1 MRAFLIRFAVVGLSC
16 LLAAACALTEPES
29 PEPEP
34 RAVVPACPAPAATL
48 APPSAPAV
56 AAPRPPA
63 LEPSAEDTAP
73 GWFDLRAQGLNS
85 WNDLEK
91 PLRRSLAS
99 LESRPQEAVAVR
111 RAGLR
116 LTWGELARSARELLE
131 LLPRLDREP
140 GLLAERFQWLAVQPA
155 PLMTAYCT
163 PEIAASLTR
172 GKGYEYPLYG
182 PPPELA
188 QADVQDPLP
197 AWPEAAPQGRGASDA
212 VGTLAGRG
220 LEIAWARDPLDV
232 FYVQVEGAGRLRLPS
247 GRVRTAQYAASNGR
261 SFRSLSAILCERG
274 LLPPERR
281 SRREVR
287 RFFRDNPGLAAELM
301 AENRRF
307 VFFRL
312 DDGPPLGA
320 LNRPLTP
327 LVSVATDP
335 SLLPLGAVLVL
346 DAEIP
351 DPAGRG
357 TRRIRGPALAQD
369 VGAAIRGPRLDL
381 YMGEGAAAEDAAE
394 RIKTPV
400 AAYLLLRKDPARP
413 WQNAPQGL

>member
-1 MRAFLIRFAVVGLSC
+1 MSADPDLLKQALLNLALNSLDSLPEAGGEIVASSRVLADGRLELAVAPTGRGMDE
-16 LLAAACALTEPES
+16 AAREP
-29 PEPEP
+29 
-34 RAVVPACPAPAATL
+34 AL
-48 APPSAPAV
+48 APFS
-56 AAPRPPA
+56 PPKNK
-63 LEPSAEDTAP
+63 
-73 GWFDLRAQGLNS
+73 G
-85 WNDLEK
+85 
-91 PLRRSLAS
+91 
-99 LESRPQEAVAVR
+99 
-111 RAGLR
+111 
-116 LTWGELARSARELLE
+116 
-131 LLPRLDREP
+131 P
-140 GLLAERFQWLAVQPA
+140 GL
-155 PLMTAYCT
+155 
-163 PEIAASLTR
+163 
-172 GKGYEYPLYG
+172 G
-182 PPPELA
+182 
-188 QADVQDPLP
+188 
-197 AWPEAAPQGRGASDA
+197 
-212 VGTLAGRG
+212 
-220 LEIAWARDPLDV
+220 
-232 FYVQVEGAGRLRLPS
+232 LPS

>member
-1 MRAFLIRFAVVGLSC
+1 MRELLIRFLAFGLVS
-16 LLAAACALTEPES
+16 LLLAACALTEPES

-34 RAVVPACPAPAATL
+34 RAAVPAPACPAPPAATL
-48 APPSAPAV
+48 VPPAPAAPAPESSARS
-56 AAPRPPA
+56 AAPN
-63 LEPSAEDTAP
+63 
-73 GWFDLRAQGLNS
+73 WFDLKAQGLGS
-85 WNDLEK
+85 WTELEK

-99 LESRPQEAVAVR
+99 LESRPQEGIALR
-111 RAGLR
+111 RGSLR
-116 LTWGELARSARELLE
+116 LTWGDLAQSARELLE
-131 LLPRLDREP
+131 LLPRLDQEP
-140 GLLAERFQWLAVQPA
+140 GLVAERFQWLAVQPA

-163 PEIAASLTR
+163 PEIPASLTQ

-188 QADVQDPLP
+188 QADTPGELP
-197 AWPEAAPQGRGASDA
+197 AWPGAAPEGASRGAVDA
-212 VGTLAGRG
+212 VGTFAGRG

-232 FYVQVEGAGRLRLPS
+232 FYVQVEGAGRLRLPD
-247 GRVRTAQYAASNGR
+247 GHVRTAQYAASNGR
-261 SFRSLSAILCERG
+261 SFRSISSILCERG

-281 SRREVR
+281 SRKEVR
-287 RFFRDNPGLAAELM
+287 RFFRDNPHLATELM

-335 SLLPLGAVLVL
+335 SLLPLGSVLVL

-351 DPAGRG
+351 DPSGRG
-357 TRRIRGPALAQD
+357 LRRIRGPVLAQD
-369 VGAAIRGPRLDL
+369 VGVAIRGPRLDL
-381 YMGEGAAAEDAAE
+381 YMGAGAAAEDASE
-394 RIKTPV
+394 RVKTPV
-400 AAYLLLRKDPARP
+400 AAYLLLSKAVAAR
-413 WQNAPQGL
+413 

>member
-1 MRAFLIRFAVVGLSC
+1 MPAPLIRLLLPG
-16 LLAAACALTEPES
+16 LLALFLAACALVEPES
-29 PEPEP
+29 PESAPVAAP
-34 RAVVPACPAPAATL
+34 APACPAPSATL
-48 APPSAPAV
+48 AAPPV
-56 AAPRPPA
+56 AETLARK
-63 LEPSAEDTAP
+63 PSTRRGTPD
-73 GWFDLRAQGLNS
+73 WFDLRAQGLDS
-85 WNDLEK
+85 WRELEK
-91 PLRRSLAS
+91 PLRRSLSS
-99 LESRPQEAVAVR
+99 LESRPQEAMAVR
-111 RAGLR
+111 RGGLR
-116 LTWGELARSARELLE
+116 LTWAQLTQSARELLE
-131 LLPRLDREP
+131 LLPLLDENP

-172 GKGYEYPLYG
+172 GKGFEYPLYG

-188 QADVQDPLP
+188 EADTPGLLP
-197 AWPEAAPQGRGASDA
+197 AWPGAAPEHSGSAA
-212 VGTLAGRG
+212 GTLAGRG

-232 FYVQVEGAGRLRLPS
+232 AYVQMEGAGRLRLPD
-247 GRVRTAQYAASNGR
+247 GHVRTAQYAASNGR
-261 SFRSLSAILCERG
+261 NFRSLSEILCERG

-287 RFFRDNPGLAAELM
+287 RFFRENPRLAAELL

-327 LVSVATDP
+327 LVTVATDP
-335 SLLPLGAVLVL
+335 SLLPLGSVLVL

-351 DPAGRG
+351 GPPGQG
-357 TRRIRGPALAQD
+357 MRRIRGPVLAQD

-381 YMGEGAAAEDAAE
+381 YMGVGSAAEDAAE
-394 RIKTPV
+394 RVKTQV
-400 AAYLLLRKDPARP
+400 SAYLLLSKNVTTAAR
-413 WQNAPQGL
+413 

>member
-1 MRAFLIRFAVVGLSC
+1 MFAPLIRLLLPG
-16 LLAAACALTEPES
+16 LLALFLAACALVEPES
-29 PEPEP
+29 PEPAP
-34 RAVVPACPAPAATL
+34 VAAAAPAPACPAPSAIL
-48 APPSAPAV
+48 APPSIVETPA
-56 AAPRPPA
+56 R
-63 LEPSAEDTAP
+63 ETSARRGTP
-73 GWFDLRAQGLNS
+73 GWFDLRAQGLGS
-85 WNDLEK
+85 WRELEK
-91 PLRRSLAS
+91 PLRRSLSS

-111 RAGLR
+111 RGGLR
-116 LTWGELARSARELLE
+116 LTWAQLTQSARELLE
-131 LLPRLDREP
+131 LLPLLDENP

-172 GKGYEYPLYG
+172 GKGFEYPLYG

-188 QADVQDPLP
+188 EADTPGLLP
-197 AWPEAAPQGRGASDA
+197 AWPGAAPENGGRGGSDA
-212 VGTLAGRG
+212 AGTLAGRG

-232 FYVQVEGAGRLRLPS
+232 AYVQMEGAGRLRLPD
-247 GRVRTAQYAASNGR
+247 GHVRTAQYAASNGR
-261 SFRSLSAILCERG
+261 NFRSLSEILCERG

-287 RFFRDNPGLAAELM
+287 RFFRENPQLAAELL

-327 LVSVATDP
+327 LVTVATDP
-335 SLLPLGAVLVL
+335 SLLPLGSVLVL

-351 DPAGRG
+351 GPPGQG
-357 TRRIRGPALAQD
+357 MRRIRGPVLAQD

-381 YMGEGAAAEDAAE
+381 YMGAGAAAEDAAE
-394 RIKTPV
+394 RVKTQV
-400 AAYLLLRKDPARP
+400 SAYLLLSKNVTTVAR
-413 WQNAPQGL
+413 